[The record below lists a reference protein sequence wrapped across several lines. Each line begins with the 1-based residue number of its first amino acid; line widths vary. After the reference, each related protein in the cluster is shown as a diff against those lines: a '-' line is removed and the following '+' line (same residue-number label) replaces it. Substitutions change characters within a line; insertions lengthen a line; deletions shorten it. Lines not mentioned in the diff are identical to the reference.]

1 MLSAYFDDSGTHDQS
16 QIVLLAGV
24 FGTEAEMTSLE
35 WLWRQEL
42 DRPIDGTK
50 PPIKRFHMTD
60 CQGSRGGI

>member
-1 MLSAYFDDSGTHDQS
+1 MGLLSAYFDDSGTHDQS

-42 DRPIDGTK
+42 ALLWQINEALRI
-50 PPIKRFHMTD
+50 
-60 CQGSRGGI
+60 

>member
-42 DRPIDGTK
+42 ALLW
-50 PPIKRFHMTD
+50 
-60 CQGSRGGI
+60 QNYSRGGSAPIHLRQRGHR